1 MHKEQGYNVRIGV
14 IGLGYIGLPVLHL
27 FSTKFECCG
36 LDRDYL
42 RIREL
47 NNRVDSK
54 GELYSSE
61 LNDLL
66 LRCTISNS
74 WDDISDC
81 NFYIITV
88 PTPITEKNI
97 PDTSAL
103 VDVCSSLSQIISRG
117 DIIVFESTVYPGATE
132 ELCIPI
138 LEKGSKLNSNSDFF
152 VGYSPER
159 VNVGDK
165 EHGLSN
171 TPKIVSAQNNET
183 LDVIYNVYKKVF
195 NAGIIKAS
203 SIKTAEA
210 AKMYEN
216 VQRDVLIAL
225 ANQYS
230 EYCKTEGL
238 NIKEV
243 TECASTKWNFSK
255 VYPGLVGGH
264 CISVDPYYLLARAK
278 AKAIELQL
286 IEEARHINE
295 SKTASVARRI
305 IDFANAFFPN
315 RDSLNVLV
323 LGFSYKKNVGDIR
336 NTKIAELIGI
346 LSKSIGRIDC
356 YDPLVVP
363 QEVMK
368 TYGLNIIISQEDI
381 SNKDY
386 DIAIIAVKHNCI
398 RDLHYKAKKTIEL
411 EDFV

>member
-1 MHKEQGYNVRIGV
+1 MNIQDRKIGI
-14 IGLGYIGLPVLHL
+14 IGLGYVGLPVLSL
-27 FSTKFECCG
+27 FSKKYKCWGFDIDKT
-36 LDRDYL
+36 
-42 RIREL
+42 RIKEL
-47 NNRVDSK
+47 LSGSDTRGCLS
-54 GELYSSE
+54 SSE
-61 LNDLL
+61 VRDLTMH
-66 LRCTISNS
+66 CVFSNS
-74 WDDISDC
+74 WDAISDC
-81 NFYIITV
+81 DFYIITV
-88 PTPITEKNI
+88 PTPITDKNI

-103 VDVCSSLSQIISRG
+103 EDVCSFLSQIISRG

-138 LEKGSKLNSNSDFF
+138 LEKGSNLSSNSDFF

-315 RDSLNVLV
+315 CDSLNVLV

>member
-27 FSTKFECCG
+27 FSTKIECCG

-54 GELYSSE
+54 GELSSSE

-74 WDDISDC
+74 WDVIANC

-88 PTPITEKNI
+88 PTPIDDKNT
-97 PDTSAL
+97 PDISAL
-103 VDVCSSLSQIISRG
+103 EDACNSLSQIISRG
-117 DIIVFESTVYPGATE
+117 DVIVFESTVYPGATE

-138 LEKGSKLNSNSDFF
+138 LEKGSNLKSNSDFF

-159 VNVGDK
+159 INVGDN
-165 EHGLSN
+165 EHGLAN

-183 LDVIYNVYKKVF
+183 LDAIYNNVF

-230 EYCKTEGL
+230 DYCLTEGL

-243 TECASTKWNFSK
+243 TNCASTKWNFSK
-255 VYPGLVGGH
+255 VYPGLV
-264 CISVDPYYLLARAK
+264 
-278 AKAIELQL
+278 
-286 IEEARHINE
+286 
-295 SKTASVARRI
+295 
-305 IDFANAFFPN
+305 NAT
-315 RDSLNVLV
+315 
-323 LGFSYKKNVGDIR
+323 GTG
-336 NTKIAELIGI
+336 E
-346 LSKSIGRIDC
+346 
-356 YDPLVVP
+356 
-363 QEVMK
+363 
-368 TYGLNIIISQEDI
+368 
-381 SNKDY
+381 
-386 DIAIIAVKHNCI
+386 
-398 RDLHYKAKKTIEL
+398 
-411 EDFV
+411 

>member
-74 WDDISDC
+74 WDAISDC

-103 VDVCSSLSQIISRG
+103 EDVCSSLSQIISRG

-159 VNVGDK
+159 VNVGDND
-165 EHGLSN
+165 HGLTN

-183 LDVIYNVYKKVF
+183 LDVIYNVYNKVF

-346 LSKSIGRIDC
+346 LSKSIERIDC

>member
-1 MHKEQGYNVRIGV
+1 MIVKEIKIAI
-14 IGLGYIGLPVLHL
+14 IGLGYVGLPVLSL
-27 FSTKFECCG
+27 FSKKYKCWG
-36 LDRDYL
+36 LDVNKQRIQKLLGGIDEKGALSLSMVRDL
-42 RIREL
+42 PEKCRL
-47 NNRVDSK
+47 
-54 GELYSSE
+54 
-61 LNDLL
+61 
-66 LRCTISNS
+66 TNS
-74 WDDISDC
+74 WSDISSC
-81 NFYIITV
+81 NFYVITV
-88 PTPITEKNI
+88 PTPIDSNRQ
-97 PDTSAL
+97 PDTSSLESA
-103 VDVCSSLSQIISRG
+103 CRSLSVIIKRG

-138 LEKGSKLNSNSDFF
+138 LEKGSNLSSNSDFF

-230 EYCKTEGL
+230 EYCLTEGL

-243 TECASTKWNFSK
+243 TKCASTKWNFSK
-255 VYPGLVGGH
+255 VHPGLVGGH

-278 AKAIELQL
+278 AKGTELQL
-286 IEEARHINE
+286 IEKARSINE
-295 SKTASVARRI
+295 AKVGLVAKRI
-305 IDFANAFFPN
+305 VGYVNDTFPN
-315 RDSLNVLV
+315 RDNLSVLV
-323 LGFSYKKNVGDIR
+323 LGFSYKKDVGDVR
-336 NTKIAELIGI
+336 NTKVAELIGI
-346 LSKSIGRIDC
+346 LSKSIGKIEC
-356 YDPLVVP
+356 YDPLVDP
-363 QEVMK
+363 NEVKK

-381 SNKDY
+381 SGNDY
-386 DIAIIAVKHNCI
+386 DMAIIAVKHKCI
-398 RDLHYKAKKTIEL
+398 KNLQYKAKTTIEL
-411 EDFV
+411 EDYL

>member
-1 MHKEQGYNVRIGV
+1 MIVKEIKIAI
-14 IGLGYIGLPVLHL
+14 IGLGYVGLPVLSL
-27 FSTKFECCG
+27 FSKKYKCWG
-36 LDRDYL
+36 LDVNKQRIQKLLGGIDEKGALSLSMVRDL
-42 RIREL
+42 PEKCRL
-47 NNRVDSK
+47 
-54 GELYSSE
+54 
-61 LNDLL
+61 
-66 LRCTISNS
+66 TNS
-74 WDDISDC
+74 WSDISSC
-81 NFYIITV
+81 NFYVITV
-88 PTPITEKNI
+88 PTPIDSNRQ
-97 PDTSAL
+97 PDTSSLESA
-103 VDVCSSLSQIISRG
+103 CRSLSVIIKRG
-117 DIIVFESTVYPGATE
+117 DIIVFESTVYPGATK

-138 LEKGSKLNSNSDFF
+138 LEKGSNLSSNSDFF

-346 LSKSIGRIDC
+346 LSKSIERIDC
-356 YDPLVVP
+356 YDSLVVP

>member
-54 GELYSSE
+54 GELSSSE

-74 WDDISDC
+74 WDVIANC

-88 PTPITEKNI
+88 PTPIDDKNT
-97 PDTSAL
+97 PDISAL
-103 VDVCSSLSQIISRG
+103 EDACNSLSQIISRG
-117 DIIVFESTVYPGATE
+117 DVIVFESTVYPGATE

-138 LEKGSKLNSNSDFF
+138 LEKGSNLKSNSDFF

-159 VNVGDK
+159 INVGDN
-165 EHGLSN
+165 EHGLAN

-183 LDVIYNVYKKVF
+183 LDAIYNIYNNVF

-230 EYCKTEGL
+230 DYCLTEGL

-243 TECASTKWNFSK
+243 TNCASTKWNFSK

-278 AKAIELQL
+278 AKGTDLQL
-286 IEEARHINE
+286 IETARSINE
-295 SKTASVARRI
+295 AKVGLVAKRI
-305 IDFANAFFPN
+305 VGYVNDTFPDRN
-315 RDSLNVLV
+315 NLSVLV
-323 LGFSYKKNVGDIR
+323 LGFSYKKDVGDVR
-336 NTKIAELIGI
+336 NTKVAELIDI
-346 LSKSIGRIDC
+346 LSKSIRKIEC
-356 YDPLVVP
+356 YDPLVDP
-363 QEVMK
+363 NEVK
-368 TYGLNIIISQEDI
+368 NTYGLNIIISKEDI
-381 SNKDY
+381 SDNDY
-386 DIAIIAVKHNCI
+386 DMAIIAVKHKCI
-398 RDLHYKAKKTIEL
+398 NNLQYKAKTTIEL
-411 EDFV
+411 EDFL

>member
-74 WDDISDC
+74 WDAISDC

-103 VDVCSSLSQIISRG
+103 EDVCSSLSQIISKG

-159 VNVGDK
+159 VNVGDND
-165 EHGLSN
+165 HGLTN

-183 LDVIYNVYKKVF
+183 LDVIYNVYNKVF

-346 LSKSIGRIDC
+346 LSKSIERIDC

>member
-1 MHKEQGYNVRIGV
+1 M
-14 IGLGYIGLPVLHL
+14 
-27 FSTKFECCG
+27 
-36 LDRDYL
+36 
-42 RIREL
+42 
-47 NNRVDSK
+47 
-54 GELYSSE
+54 
-61 LNDLL
+61 
-66 LRCTISNS
+66 
-74 WDDISDC
+74 
-81 NFYIITV
+81 
-88 PTPITEKNI
+88 
-97 PDTSAL
+97 
-103 VDVCSSLSQIISRG
+103 
-117 DIIVFESTVYPGATE
+117 
-132 ELCIPI
+132 
-138 LEKGSKLNSNSDFF
+138 
-152 VGYSPER
+152 
-159 VNVGDK
+159 
-165 EHGLSN
+165 
-171 TPKIVSAQNNET
+171 
-183 LDVIYNVYKKVF
+183 F

-346 LSKSIGRIDC
+346 LSKSIERIDC

>member
-1 MHKEQGYNVRIGV
+1 MQEIRISV
-14 IGLGYIGLPVLHL
+14 IGLGYVGLPILSL
-27 FSTKFECCG
+27 FSSKYNCWG
-36 LDRDYL
+36 LDTDNK
-42 RIREL
+42 RIQQL
-47 NNRVDSK
+47 LLGKDSK
-54 GELYSSE
+54 GSLSPSE
-61 LNDLL
+61 VTDLTK
-66 LRCTISNS
+66 RCVISNS
-74 WDDISDC
+74 WDAISNC

-88 PTPITEKNI
+88 PTPIDDKNT
-97 PDTSAL
+97 PDISAL
-103 VDVCSSLSQIISRG
+103 EEACNSLSQIISRG

-132 ELCIPI
+132 EFCIPI
-138 LEKGSKLNSNSDFF
+138 LEKGSNMKSNSDFF

-315 RDSLNVLV
+315 FYILNVLV

-346 LSKSIGRIDC
+346 LSKSIERIDC
-356 YDPLVVP
+356 YDSLVVP

>member
-1 MHKEQGYNVRIGV
+1 MQEIRISV
-14 IGLGYIGLPVLHL
+14 IGLGYVGLPILSL
-27 FSTKFECCG
+27 FSSKYNCWG
-36 LDRDYL
+36 LDTNNM
-42 RIREL
+42 RIQQL
-47 NNRVDSK
+47 LLGKDSK
-54 GELYSSE
+54 GSLSPSE
-61 LNDLL
+61 VTDLTK
-66 LRCTISNS
+66 RCVISNS
-74 WDDISDC
+74 WDAISNC

-88 PTPITEKNI
+88 PTPIDDKNT
-97 PDTSAL
+97 PDISAL
-103 VDVCSSLSQIISRG
+103 EEACNSLSQIISRG

-132 ELCIPI
+132 EFCIPI
-138 LEKGSKLNSNSDFF
+138 LEKGSNMKSNSDFF

-210 AKMYEN
+210 AKMYGN

-346 LSKSIGRIDC
+346 LSKSNERIDC

>member
-1 MHKEQGYNVRIGV
+1 MSIKDIKIGV
-14 IGLGYIGLPVLHL
+14 IGLGYVGLPILSL
-27 FSTKFECCG
+27 FSIKFNCWG
-36 LDRDYL
+36 LDIDEM
-42 RIREL
+42 RIKHL
-47 NNRVDSK
+47 LSGTDAK
-54 GELYSSE
+54 GSLSPSE
-61 LNDLL
+61 VTDLTK
-66 LRCTISNS
+66 RCVISNS
-74 WDDISDC
+74 WDAISNC

-88 PTPITEKNI
+88 PTPIDDKNT

-103 VDVCSSLSQIISRG
+103 EEACNSLSHIISRG

-138 LEKGSKLNSNSDFF
+138 LEKGSNLSSNSDFF

-183 LDVIYNVYKKVF
+183 LDVIYNVYNKVF

-264 CISVDPYYLLARAK
+264 CISVDPYYLLDRAK
-278 AKAIELQL
+278 AKSTELQL

-295 SKTASVARRI
+295 YKTACVAKRI
-305 IDFANAFFPN
+305 IDFANTFFPN

-346 LSKSIGRIDC
+346 LSKSIGRVDC

-363 QEVMK
+363 QEVNK
-368 TYGLNIIISQEDI
+368 TYGLNIIISQENI
-381 SNKDY
+381 SNNDY

-398 RDLHYKAKKTIEL
+398 RDLQYKAKKTIDL